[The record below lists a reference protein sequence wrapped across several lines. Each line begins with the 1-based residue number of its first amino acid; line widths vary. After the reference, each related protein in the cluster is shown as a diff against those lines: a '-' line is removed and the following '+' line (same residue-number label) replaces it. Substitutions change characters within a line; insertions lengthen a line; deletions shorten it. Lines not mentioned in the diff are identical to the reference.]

1 MRATICLLTLLWLL
15 PTVPA
20 GAQTFDI
27 LDLDGN
33 GVLTLGE
40 LRAIAHDEDRL
51 RQAFNRLDMDDN
63 GVLSR
68 SELGVD
74 GRLLL
79 SNADTDKDG
88 VLTYEE
94 LHRFFLSQE
103 AEPMLLEMDMDGDG
117 YLQRH
122 EYFKKK
128 GEFKA
133 GVWVPLVSF

>member
-1 MRATICLLTLLWLL
+1 MRVTIYLFSLLWLL
-15 PTVPA
+15 PALSAV
-20 GAQTFDI
+20 AQTFDI

-79 SNADTDKDG
+79 GNADTDKDG

-94 LHRFFLSQE
+94 LRRFFLSQE
-103 AEPMLLEMDMDGDG
+103 AEPVLMEMDEDGDG

-133 GVWVPLVSF
+133 GVWVPLVNF

>member
-1 MRATICLLTLLWLL
+1 MRAVIWLSTLLWLL
-15 PTVPA
+15 PVLPA

-27 LDLDGN
+27 LDIDGN

-40 LRAIAHDEDRL
+40 LRAIASDEERL
-51 RQAFNRLDMDDN
+51 RQAFSRLDMDDN

-79 SNADTDKDG
+79 SNADKDQDG

-94 LHRFFLSQE
+94 LRLFFLTQE
-103 AEPMLLEMDMDGDG
+103 AEPMLKEMDVDGDG

-128 GEFKA
+128 SEFKA
-133 GVWVPLVSF
+133 GVWVPLMKF